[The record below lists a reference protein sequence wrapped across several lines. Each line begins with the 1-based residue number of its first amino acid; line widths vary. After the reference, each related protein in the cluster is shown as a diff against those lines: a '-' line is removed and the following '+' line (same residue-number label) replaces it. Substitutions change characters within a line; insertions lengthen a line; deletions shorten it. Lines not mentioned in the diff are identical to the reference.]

1 MAEATAAAANETAN
15 VVAQL
20 EQTQQQLIETEE
32 SRADLQSEYT
42 SFRQTTATE
51 KRSLENQLD
60 QTRSTVVDLEAT
72 RDGLNGQISEATV
85 TAERCVAD
93 VSELGEQ
100 LIAALDHLEQLEAAL
115 AQAQAGRSALAAE
128 LTAVRRENG
137 RNGRAQEA
145 STTTQ

>member
-1 MAEATAAAANETAN
+1 
-15 VVAQL
+15 VAQL
-20 EQTQQQLIETEE
+20 DDTQQELVKTEDE
-32 SRADLQSEYT
+32 RAGLQSEYT
-42 SFRQTTATE
+42 QFRQTAAAE

-128 LTAVRRENG
+128 LAAVRRENG
-137 RNGRAQEA
+137 EGE
-145 STTTQ
+145 TTTQ